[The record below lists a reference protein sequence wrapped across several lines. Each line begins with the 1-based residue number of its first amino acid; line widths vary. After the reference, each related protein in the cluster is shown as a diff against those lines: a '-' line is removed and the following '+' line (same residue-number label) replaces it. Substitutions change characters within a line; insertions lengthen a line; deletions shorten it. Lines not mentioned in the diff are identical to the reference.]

1 MQRNDAACVIRAGT
15 QSEESSRKYD
25 FFGTARSAGP
35 HGWWHEEDGF
45 QQTPKSGAGGV
56 RVEEGVTRSAW
67 QSWS

>member
-1 MQRNDAACVIRAGT
+1 MEELLLVLVEGEDIEMQRNDAACVIRAGT

-45 QQTPKSGAGGV
+45 
-56 RVEEGVTRSAW
+56 
-67 QSWS
+67 

>member
-1 MQRNDAACVIRAGT
+1 MEELLLVLVEGEDIEMQRNYAACVIRAGT

-45 QQTPKSGAGGV
+45 
-56 RVEEGVTRSAW
+56 
-67 QSWS
+67 